1 MEKFRVVL
9 KKRVSTGIALNGL
22 AIVTIALMALYARKI
37 SVPND
42 DIADAIHGF
51 QVGVVLGL
59 QLVAG
64 VFMAKYS
71 KALKDD
77 NELKKLYIEEND
89 ERTQLISYKAGKV
102 GFCVIL
108 GGIGMAT
115 VISGFFNPLVFI
127 TLLAVLVFTVIVKST
142 LYMYY
147 RRKN

>member
-1 MEKFRVVL
+1 MEKFRGVL
-9 KKRVSTGIALNGL
+9 KKRLYSGLALNSL
-22 AIVTIALMALYARKI
+22 AIITIVLMALYAQKV
-37 SVPND
+37 SVPD
-42 DIADAIHGF
+42 DHMSDAIHGF

-59 QLVAG
+59 QLVIG
-64 VFMAKYS
+64 VFMAKYA

-89 ERTQLISYKAGKV
+89 ERTKLISYKTGRV

-115 VISGFFNPLVFI
+115 VIAGFFNTVVFI
-127 TLLAVLVFTVIVKST
+127 TLLAVLVFTVIVEVV

-147 RRKN
+147 KRKN

>member
-1 MEKFRVVL
+1 MEKFRGIL
-9 KKRVSTGIALNGL
+9 KKRLTTGIALNGL
-22 AIVTIALMALYARKI
+22 AIVTIALMALYSRKV
-37 SVPND
+37 SVPD
-42 DIADAIHGF
+42 DHMSDAIHGF

-59 QLVAG
+59 QMVML

-89 ERTQLISYKAGKV
+89 ERTKLISYKTGRV

-115 VISGFFNPLVFI
+115 VISGFFNTVVFI
-127 TLLAVLVFTVIVKST
+127 TLLTVLVFTVIVQGV

-147 RRKN
+147 KRNS

>member
-1 MEKFRVVL
+1 MEKFRGVL

-22 AIVTIALMALYARKI
+22 AIVTIALMALYARKV

-89 ERTQLISYKAGKV
+89 EREKLISYKTGKV

-115 VISGFFNPLVFI
+115 VISGFFNTVVFI
-127 TLLAVLVFTVIVKST
+127 TLLAVLVFTVIVEGV

-147 RRKN
+147 KRNN